1 MSQRNAPGNVI
12 SAFDLHL
19 LAEGTHYRSFEKLGA
34 HVGER
39 DGIAG
44 VHFAVWAP
52 NAEQVDV
59 IGDFNQWRAGATP
72 LRMRPEA
79 SVWEAFVPGV
89 GPGEPYKYRIASRV
103 NGYVADRADPYGFA
117 AELRPQTASKVVDLD
132 GFAWTDAAWMDLRR
146 SGDVLAAP
154 MSIYEVHLGSWRR
167 SPEHDSR
174 WLTYREMAPL
184 LARYAR
190 EMGYTHVELL
200 PITEHPFDG
209 SWGYQ
214 TVGYYAPT
222 SRFGSPHDFMF
233 LVDTLHAAGIGVLL
247 DWVPAHFPHDPH
259 GLGFFDGTHLYE
271 HADPRQGHHPD
282 WDTLVFNYGRTE
294 VKNFLI
300 SNALF
305 WIEKYHLDGLRVDAV
320 ASMLYL
326 DYGRRDGAW
335 IPNQFGGRE
344 NLEAVAFLRELNTVV
359 HGEHPG
365 VIMAAEESTSWPMV
379 SRPTYLG
386 GLGFGL
392 KWNMGWM
399 HDMLDYLALDPIH
412 RSHHHHRLTFSL
424 LYAFSENFL
433 LPFSHDEVVH
443 GKRSM
448 LEKMPGDD
456 WQKFANL
463 RLLYGYQFGHP
474 GKKLQFMGD
483 EFGQRR
489 EWNHDTSLD
498 WHLLAEPLH
507 AGLQAGCATSTA
519 CIARRRRCTRAT
531 STRPDSTGSTATITS
546 AAWSASSA
554 AATILM
560 TSCCLS
566 ATSRRCR
573 ATTSRWASRWAAT
586 GGKCST
592 ATPPSTAAAA
602 SATPVAS
609 PPSKRR
615 TTAAPAGSTWSCR
628 RSGSSCCGRAE
639 RLSYDSDAC
648 ESAVLVPRCGLLPA
662 ARQDA
667 SATAT
672 ATASATSAG

>member
-1 MSQRNAPGNVI
+1 MDRHPAPSSAI
-12 SAFDLHL
+12 SAFDRHL

-34 HVGER
+34 HVGEQ
-39 DGIAG
+39 DGVAG
-44 VHFAVWAP
+44 VRFAVWAP
-52 NAEQVDV
+52 NAERVDV
-59 IGDFNQWRAGATP
+59 IGAFNQWRPGVTP
-72 LRMRPEA
+72 LRPHPDA
-79 SVWEAFVPGV
+79 GIWEAFVPHI
-89 GPGEPYKYRIASRV
+89 GPGEPYKYRLVSRV

-117 AELRPQTASKVVDLD
+117 AELRPQTASTVCDLQ
-132 GFAWTDAAWMDLRR
+132 GFAWTDHAWVEARRARDL
-146 SGDVLAAP
+146 LAEP
-154 MSIYEVHLGSWRR
+154 ISIYEVHLGSWRR
-167 SPEHDSR
+167 SPDPDHR

-200 PITEHPFDG
+200 PVTEHPFDG

-233 LVDTLHAAGIGVLL
+233 LVDTLHEAGIGVLL

-305 WIEKYHLDGLRVDAV
+305 WLEMYHLDGLRVDAV

-326 DYGRRDGAW
+326 DYGRREGEW
-335 IPNQFGGRE
+335 IPNRFGGRE
-344 NLEAVAFLRELNTVV
+344 NLEAVALLRELNTVV
-359 HGEHPG
+359 HAEHPG
-365 VIMAAEESTSWPMV
+365 VLMAAEESTSWPMV

-399 HDMLDYLALDPIH
+399 HDVLDYLALDPVY

-433 LPFSHDEVVH
+433 LPLSHDEVVH
-443 GKRSM
+443 GKRSL

-456 WQKFANL
+456 WQKFATL

-489 EWNHDTSLD
+489 EWNHDASLD
-498 WHLLAEPLH
+498 WHLLDEPWH
-507 AGLQAGCATSTA
+507 AGLQAWVRDLNHLYRDAPPLH
-519 CIARRRRCTRAT
+519 ARDVDPAGFEWIDCNDHQRSLVSFIRRGHD
-531 STRPDSTGSTATITS
+531 PDD
-546 AAWSASSA
+546 
-554 AATILM
+554 ILLFV
-560 TSCCLS
+560 CNF
-566 ATSRRCR
+566 
-573 ATTSRWASRWAAT
+573 
-586 GGKCST
+586 
-592 ATPPSTAAAA
+592 
-602 SATPVAS
+602 TPVPRLAEPVGAPVGGAWREVLNS
-609 PPSKRR
+609 DATAYGGSGVGNAGGVTAVDTPHHGRPFRLDVVAPPL
-615 TTAAPAGSTWSCR
+615 GVVVF
-628 RSGSSCCGRAE
+628 RSGGA
-639 RLSYDSDAC
+639 
-648 ESAVLVPRCGLLPA
+648 PR
-662 ARQDA
+662 
-667 SATAT
+667 S
-672 ATASATSAG
+672 